1 MRDIGRSDLIACVVC
16 SRSLSLLVLSLVMML
31 AGCATG
37 PNANPVD
44 PLEPFNRGVYKFN
57 DAVDQAVLK
66 PVATAYRDVTPPM
79 VQRGV
84 GNFFNNLDDAWSL
97 VNNVLQ
103 LKGEAAANSLF
114 RVGVNTFMGLGG
126 ILDVA
131 SEMRIDRYTEDFGQ
145 TLGYWGMGPGPY
157 IVLPLLGPSDLRD
170 AVGLA
175 VDINGYPLTYIDDT
189 TTRNALW
196 ILRAVDQRAALIKV
210 EGIVD
215 EAALDKYAFIRD
227 AYLQRRRNSV
237 YDGDPPDESQVED
250 AAPIDTP
257 AK

>member
-1 MRDIGRSDLIACVVC
+1 MRGIGRSDLTAWVVC
-16 SRSLSLLVLSLVMML
+16 SRFLSLFIMSFVMIL

-37 PNANPVD
+37 PNANPAD

-84 GNFFNNLDDAWSL
+84 GNFFSNLDDVWSL

-103 LKGEAAANSLF
+103 LKGEAAANTMF

-131 SEMRIDRYTEDFGQ
+131 SEMRINRYTEDFGQ
-145 TLGYWGMGPGPY
+145 TLGYWGVGPGPY
-157 IVLPLLGPSDLRD
+157 IVLPLLGPSDVRD

-196 ILRAVDQRAALIKV
+196 ILRAVDQRASLLKV
-210 EGIVD
+210 EGILD
-215 EAALDKYAFIRD
+215 EAALDKYSFIRD

-237 YDGDPPDESQVED
+237 YDGDPPDEDRPED
-250 AAPIDTP
+250 AVPTDAP

>member
-175 VDINGYPLTYIDDT
+175 VDINGYPLTYVDDT

-196 ILRAVDQRAALIKV
+196 ILRAVDQRASLLKV
-210 EGIVD
+210 EGILD
-215 EAALDKYAFIRD
+215 EAALDKYSFIRD
-227 AYLQRRRNSV
+227 AYLQRRRSQV
-237 YDGDPPDESQVED
+237 YDGDPPDEGQGED
-250 AAPIDTP
+250 AAPPDTS